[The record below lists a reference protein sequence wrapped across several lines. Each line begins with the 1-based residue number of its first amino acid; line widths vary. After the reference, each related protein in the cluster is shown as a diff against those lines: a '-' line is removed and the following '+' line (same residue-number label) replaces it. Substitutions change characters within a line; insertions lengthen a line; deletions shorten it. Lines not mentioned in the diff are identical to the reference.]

1 MVALRMVILGR
12 QGSGKGTQS
21 ARIVD
26 HYGCVHVS
34 TGDMLRAA
42 REEGTELGR
51 TAGEIMDRGDLVP
64 DDVMI
69 GIVGERLAKPDIVEN
84 GVLLDGFP
92 RTTEQADALEDLLE
106 EQDARLDVAVN
117 LDVPLAEVRQRML
130 DRGREDDT
138 PEAIERRLSLYE
150 QQTEPL
156 IDWFEGHGLLE
167 VVDGVGTEDEVF
179 ARMQLVVDDRLAARY

>member
-1 MVALRMVILGR
+1 MALRLVILGR
-12 QGSGKGTQS
+12 QGSGKGTQC
-21 ARIVD
+21 ARLVA

-51 TAGEIMDRGDLVP
+51 TAGEMMDRGDLVP

-69 GIVGERLAKPDIVEN
+69 GIVGERLAKDDIVAH

-92 RTTEQADALEDLLE
+92 RTPDQADALEDILE
-106 EQDARLDVAVN
+106 DQDATLDLAIN
-117 LDVPLAEVRQRML
+117 LDVPIDEVKARML
-130 DRGREDDT
+130 ARGREDDT
-138 PEAIERRLSLYE
+138 PEAIDRRLSLYE
-150 QQTEPL
+150 EQTEPL

-167 VVDGVGTEDEVF
+167 VVNGLGSEDEVF
-179 ARMQLVVDDRLAARY
+179 ARVQATVDDRLDT